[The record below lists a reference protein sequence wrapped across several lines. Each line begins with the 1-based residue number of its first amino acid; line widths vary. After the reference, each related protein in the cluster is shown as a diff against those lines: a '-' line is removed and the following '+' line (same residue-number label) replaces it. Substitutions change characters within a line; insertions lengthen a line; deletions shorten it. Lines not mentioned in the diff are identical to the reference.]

1 MVIVR
6 TVVCEHT
13 KNLEGE
19 YFKWEM
25 LMNKKNWSNETQRL
39 VQKKH
44 FIKLF
49 IKFKDD
55 DDHQCHVLLV

>member
-1 MVIVR
+1 MVIIR

-25 LMNKKNWSNETQRL
+25 IMKKKNWSNET
-39 VQKKH
+39 KKASAEKA
-44 FIKLF
+44 FYKTFYQI
-49 IKFKDD
+49 
-55 DDHQCHVLLV
+55 